1 MGGARKTEMQKGKS
15 ATIWEQEKNVKEL
28 VIKFEDNAKIS
39 IIIGGI

>member
-1 MGGARKTEMQKGKS
+1 MQKGKS